1 MTKRLSIK
9 SYRKPDNRYSPLDLI
24 ICEGETEVDYFCEVA
39 RSLRVHVHICKGDGT
54 DPKSIVNTAKR
65 KAKEDGVKYDQIFCV
80 FDRDNNL
87 SAFLEAIQMCKSRK
101 FVPIV
106 SNPCFELWPYL
117 HFQMRESGFGNPQQ
131 ILKALT
137 KLSGFEN
144 YDKDG
149 VQIFNTTFPLIEIAC
164 KRAADLVSIQHSP
177 KEDPFTNIHILIS
190 RFKALKEQQNYF
202 DNFRRVSSYPTE
214 K

>member
-9 SYRKPDNRYSPLDLI
+9 SYRKPDNCYSPLDLVV
-24 ICEGETEVDYFCEVA
+24 CEGETEVDYFCELA

-54 DPKSIVNTAKR
+54 DPKSIVRTAKR

-87 SAFLEAIQMCKSRK
+87 SAFLEAIHACKSK
-101 FVPIV
+101 NFVPIV

-117 HFQMRESGFGNPQQ
+117 HFQMRESGFGSPQQ
-131 ILKALT
+131 ILKALK
-137 KLSGFEN
+137 KLPGLES

-149 VQIFNTTFPLIEIAC
+149 VQIFNVTFPLIETAC
-164 KRAADLVSIQHSP
+164 KRASKLTSKQHDNP
-177 KEDPFTNIHILIS
+177 NEDPFTNIHILVD
-190 RFKALKEQQNYF
+190 RLKFLKEQQKYF
-202 DNFRRVSSYPTE
+202 DNLQRQ
-214 K
+214 